1 AAQQA
6 YQIQDQARAAG
17 DAQMLGAA
25 QSTAAEADVA
35 MTERRYLEAAEL
47 FGQAANYVPSGHAS
61 EKGGYLLRQGDALYQ
76 QGDQR
81 GDNDALR
88 SSIDVYRAAL
98 QEQTRELVPL
108 AWATTQVNLGAA
120 LARLG

>member
-1 AAQQA
+1 
-6 YQIQDQARAAG
+6 
-17 DAQMLGAA
+17 MLGAA

-61 EKGGYLLRQGDALYQ
+61 KRGGYLLRQANALCE

-81 GDNDALR
+81 GDNNALKNL
-88 SSIDVYRAAL
+88 SPLPSIAAAL
-98 QEQTRELVPL
+98 EEWTRERVPL
-108 AWATTQVNLGAA
+108 RPGRRRRKTIFGAA
-120 LARLG
+120 AL